1 MNPLVTLFLAF
12 LVTLSCVSYG
22 EAQVLEPIRYTVS
35 FPAPHTHYVEIDA
48 LYPTEARPQIELMM
62 AVWTPGSY
70 LIREYERHVE
80 GLVATATDPAGR
92 RLVVEKTRKNRWR
105 VSTGGAR
112 TVRVRYRVYAH
123 EMSVRTNWVDE
134 ELALLNGAPTFI
146 TLLESPSSRA
156 HEVRIV
162 LPRAWSR
169 SLSAMP
175 QGSAANTYVA
185 DSYDTLVDS
194 PIVAGSPSVYEFAVQ
209 GKPHYLVNFRE
220 RGVWNGPQAVR
231 DLARISQAISTFW
244 GTMPF
249 ERFYFFNIIGG
260 ARNGLEHKSS
270 TVMNIPLDAT
280 KTRDGYLDWL
290 SLASHEYFHAWNGK
304 RLRPIELGPFD
315 YENEVYTKSLWFVE
329 GLTDYYADL
338 MLVRAGVATLDE
350 FLRALSQQIRAL
362 QSTPGRLEQSVE
374 MASYDAW
381 IKYYRSD
388 ENTPNSAISYY
399 VKGAVVAFLLD
410 TRIRRIT
417 SGTQSLDDVLR
428 RMWWQFSG
436 EKGFAGADVRAAIL
450 NVLGPDTK
458 DMAGWLERALETT
471 LELAYTEAIDWFGLR
486 MTPPPAAPKAWLG
499 VTTRVDDNNTIVSA
513 VRRDSPAA
521 AAGLSLLDEM
531 VAINGEPIPPGELAQ
546 RLSRFAAGDTV
557 MLTVSRAGQTRPVEV
572 VLGTDPGH
580 GWELSVAPGATAE
593 QLERR
598 LVGWLSPK

>member
-1 MNPLVTLFLAF
+1 
-12 LVTLSCVSYG
+12 
-22 EAQVLEPIRYTVS
+22 
-35 FPAPHTHYVEIDA
+35 
-48 LYPTEARPQIELMM
+48 MM

-80 GLVATATDPAGR
+80 GLVATDPTGR

-123 EMSVRTNWVDE
+123 EMSVRTNWIDD

-146 TLLESPSSRA
+146 TLQESPSARA
-156 HEVRIV
+156 HEVRVV

-175 QGSAANTYVA
+175 PGNGANTYIA

-220 RGVWNGPQAVR
+220 RGVWNGPQAVQ
-231 DLARISQAISTFW
+231 DLARIANAIATFW

-249 ERFYFFNIIGG
+249 DRFYFFNIIGG
-260 ARNGLEHKSS
+260 ARNGLEHKLS
-270 TVMNIPLDAT
+270 TVMNIPTDAT
-280 KTRDGYLDWL
+280 RTRDGYLDWL

-329 GLTDYYADL
+329 GVTDYYADL
-338 MLVRAGVATLDE
+338 MLARAGVATLDE
-350 FLRALSQQIRAL
+350 FLRALSQQIRSL

-388 ENTPNSAISYY
+388 ENTPNTSISYY

-410 TRIRRIT
+410 ARIQRIT
-417 SGTQSLDDVLR
+417 RGAQSLDDVLR
-428 RMWWQFSG
+428 GMWWQFSADQ
-436 EKGFAGADVRAAIL
+436 GFTGADLRGAVL
-450 NVLGPDTK
+450 NVLGPDRAQDT
-458 DMAGWLERALETT
+458 AGWLERTLETAG
-471 LELAYTEAIDWFGLR
+471 ELAYGEAIDWFGLR
-486 MTPPPAAPKAWLG
+486 MTPPPTAAKPWLG
-499 VTTRVDDNNTIVSA
+499 ITTRADSDRTIVSA
-513 VRRDSPAA
+513 VLRESPAA
-521 AAGLSLLDEM
+521 AAGLSLLDEI
-531 VAINGEPIPPGELAQ
+531 VAINGNPIPPGGFDE
-546 RLSRFAAGDTV
+546 RISRFAPGTKV
-557 MLTVSRAGQTRPVEV
+557 ILTISRAERTQPI
-572 VLGTDPGH
+572 GH
-580 GWELSVAPGATAE
+580 GGELSVAPGATAE
-593 QLERR
+593 QLRQR